1 MIVSRSGSTLLM
13 LMLTGGCVMDHVLKV
28 QLFPSVITLRVWA
41 ACACVDVCECI
52 HGCFNIFLHMLIV
65 FFLSYRDAEKN
76 FHNISNRC
84 SYADHSNKEE
94 IEDVSGILQCT
105 ANILGISTIYLYG

>member
-1 MIVSRSGSTLLM
+1 M
-13 LMLTGGCVMDHVLKV
+13 LVCIYMSAFTDALTFSPYANC
-28 QLFPSVITLRVWA
+28 
-41 ACACVDVCECI
+41 
-52 HGCFNIFLHMLIV
+52 N
-65 FFLSYRDAEKN
+65 FFFSYRDAEKN

-94 IEDVSGILQCT
+94 VEDVSGILQCT